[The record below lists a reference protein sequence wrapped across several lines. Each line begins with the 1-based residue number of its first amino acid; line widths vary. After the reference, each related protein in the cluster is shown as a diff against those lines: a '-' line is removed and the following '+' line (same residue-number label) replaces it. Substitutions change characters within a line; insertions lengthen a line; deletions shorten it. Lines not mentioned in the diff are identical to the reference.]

1 MAMQVSWSRPAN
13 TLVASVAGRIG
24 GGNSADFQTALE
36 KGIGEGERNL
46 ILDCRQ
52 LSYMSSAGLRVLL
65 AMAKRFRGADQTIG
79 ICHLSD
85 SIHAVIS
92 ASGFDKIIP
101 VHTTRSE
108 ALGAA
113 AGSDL
118 ASEPEADDSAAGH
131 PREAGAIAQIPI
143 RDSINYD
150 TVGDNIADIALFTVE
165 KHEFASG
172 DLPPEV
178 RAEAMSEIRDRLWQD
193 VERWKELRKEILAGM
208 FQTAG
213 TALGEV
219 LERKA

>member
-1 MAMQVSWSRPAN
+1 MAMQVSWSRPAGV
-13 TLVASVAGRIG
+13 LVASVAGRIDSG
-24 GGNSADFQTALE
+24 SSTAFHAALE
-36 KGIGEGERNL
+36 HGIGESERTL
-46 ILDCRQ
+46 ILDCRD
-52 LSYMSSAGLRVLL
+52 LSYISSAGLRVLL
-65 AMAKRFRGADQTIG
+65 AMAKRFGGADQAIG

-85 SIHAVIS
+85 SIHGVVS

-101 VHTTRSE
+101 VHPTLTE
-108 ALGAA
+108 ALRSVPGSDHSGEPEDGEATAGDRQGAA
-113 AGSDL
+113 A
-118 ASEPEADDSAAGH
+118 
-131 PREAGAIAQIPI
+131 IAPIPI

-193 VERWKELRKEILAGM
+193 VERWKDLRKEILAGM

-213 TALGEV
+213 ATLGEV